1 MNNFRIILIG
11 LISALGL
18 YLIIYAV
25 LFTMCILSN
34 RNELIKETDEASL
47 KPYLSES
54 MQKSIQEEIE
64 LSMKE
69 KIELFKQIVVIN
81 ENIKHQKLFQ
91 FVIKSLISI
100 QVVLAAI
107 CILFIILMVTSFF
120 IHK

>member
-34 RNELIKETDEASL
+34 RNELIKKTDEASL

-54 MQKSIQEEIE
+54 MQRSIQEEKE

-69 KIELFKQIVVIN
+69 EIELFKKIVVIN
-81 ENIKHQKLFQ
+81 ENIKPQKLFQ